1 MKKTNLLIV
10 LFLVALSSCSREEKD
25 NIATIQPTG
34 INTYGLVDF
43 SKRDDNVTKQQI
55 IHSYETDIYNHVDKK
70 YKYYIW
76 HTQGDDKVRSSH
88 EELDGTIHSIDEDIF
103 LGEDYNCRCW
113 AEEVSDEEALR

>member
-70 YKYYIW
+70 YKYYI
-76 HTQGDDKVRSSH
+76 KVHNMNYKKYNKNGEHLIFPFHNLH
-88 EELDGTIHSIDEDIF
+88 EIVNDQHIVIF
-103 LGEDYNCRCW
+103 QIL
-113 AEEVSDEEALR
+113 